1 MSPVLLVFF
10 GEVYVYTAL
19 GLHKYILAESPPPK
33 ELTAQTRGINS
44 FCFTGGQ
51 RQLHLWHPQPAPHPQ
66 ALPFHPRCWVL
77 KAKAATESSDHL
89 AHRGRCPR
97 APALHPQTQDLLQFR
112 ISKDTKP
119 TLPALAYKPSAG
131 SCSIPLNVDVQINTL
146 ITVKI
151 IPSSPQSIETN
162 GENRLRLSI
171 WCVPHHTG
179 SQEDPYHSEKSKSWF
194 PWSWLWGCGPD
205 AGAGPDYCLAAVSS
219 TGKELTAQKIFS
231 FFRGKELRSVSL
243 FPENFYS
250 Q

>member
-1 MSPVLLVFF
+1 MFYRWP
-10 GEVYVYTAL
+10 
-19 GLHKYILAESPPPK
+19 
-33 ELTAQTRGINS
+33 
-44 FCFTGGQ
+44 
-51 RQLHLWHPQPAPHPQ
+51 
-66 ALPFHPRCWVL
+66 
-77 KAKAATESSDHL
+77 KAAASLAPSACTTSASPAFPPQMLGAQSQGSNGEQRPLGPQGQVPPSSCSPSSD
-89 AHRGRCPR
+89 P
-97 APALHPQTQDLLQFR
+97 DLLQFR

>member
-77 KAKAATESSDHL
+77 KAKAAMESSDHL

-97 APALHPQTQDLLQFR
+97 APALHPQTQ
-112 ISKDTKP
+112 ISYNLGSQKTRSQHC
-119 TLPALAYKPSAG
+119 LPWPINPPQAVVVSPSMWMYK
-131 SCSIPLNVDVQINTL
+131 SIP
-146 ITVKI
+146 
-151 IPSSPQSIETN
+151 
-162 GENRLRLSI
+162 
-171 WCVPHHTG
+171 
-179 SQEDPYHSEKSKSWF
+179 
-194 PWSWLWGCGPD
+194 
-205 AGAGPDYCLAAVSS
+205 
-219 TGKELTAQKIFS
+219 
-231 FFRGKELRSVSL
+231 
-243 FPENFYS
+243 
-250 Q
+250 